1 MSRRAARI
9 THDEVTRMVK
19 AVRDLGLPIGR
30 VIFDGVSLSVVIG
43 GDSGDKPVPANTVE
57 SAVVPLIREPK
68 L

>member
-1 MSRRAARI
+1 MRRAARI

-30 VIFDGVSLSVVIG
+30 VVFDGLELSVVIG
-43 GDSGDKPVPANTVE
+43 GDSGEKPVPANGQDG
-57 SAVVPLIREPK
+57 AVVRLLAEPK

>member
-1 MSRRAARI
+1 MTRRTARI

-30 VIFDGVSLSVVIG
+30 VVFDGSALSVVIG
-43 GDSGDKPVPANTVE
+43 GESGEDQPGSNGQLPE
-57 SAVVPLIREPK
+57 PVPLIREPK

>member
-30 VIFDGVSLSVVIG
+30 VVFDGSALSVVIG
-43 GDSGDKPVPANTVE
+43 GESGDNPPVTGGHLPEPVP
-57 SAVVPLIREPK
+57 LLREPK

>member
-1 MSRRAARI
+1 MSRRVARI

-30 VIFDGVSLSVVIG
+30 VVFDGLALSVVIG
-43 GDSGDKPVPANTVE
+43 GDIGEKPAAAVDGTQDDKG
-57 SAVVPLIREPK
+57 LIREPQ

>member
-43 GDSGDKPVPANTVE
+43 GDSGEKLVQANSQDET
-57 SAVVPLIREPK
+57 VVPLIRKPK

>member
-30 VIFDGVSLSVVIG
+30 VVFDGSALSVVIG
-43 GDSGDKPVPANTVE
+43 GESGDSLPSGRQA
-57 SAVVPLIREPK
+57 
-68 L
+68 

>member
-30 VIFDGVSLSVVIG
+30 VVFDGSALSVVIG
-43 GDSGDKPVPANTVE
+43 GESGDSLPSPGRQAKEPVR
-57 SAVVPLIREPK
+57 LFQEPK

>member
-1 MSRRAARI
+1 MTRRLARI

-30 VIFDGVSLSVVIG
+30 VVFDGSALSVVIG
-43 GDSGDKPVPANTVE
+43 VE
-57 SAVVPLIREPK
+57 SGEDHPSSGGQGADVPPLLREPK